1 MKRAF
6 TLIELLVVI
15 AIIAILAAILF
26 PVFAQAKAAAKKT
39 TSVSNL
45 RQLGM
50 AVAMYSGDNES
61 FPPMHLGTVEPRRR
75 WVDALFPYVK
85 NVQLFVPPSV
95 DRNLVVTFFHHTHP
109 LNNGGRTDGAR
120 YGGYGWNYQ
129 YLGNGRNPTVGS
141 PSIPFVAS
149 DTMVEAPSQTIAIAG
164 SVGAINPSTNSIGG
178 TYLIDPPLG
187 SLRGSGWSGN
197 GGAYARYYYGN
208 RPQDRVLPA
217 ERYTGGRVA
226 VAFTDGHAKSYRL
239 SQLDDSNRDG
249 QPDDGWW
256 NGRFDANFR

>member
-26 PVFAQAKAAAKKT
+26 PVFTQAKVAAQRT
-39 TSVSNL
+39 TSISNL
-45 RQLGM
+45 RQVGM
-50 AVAMYSGDNES
+50 AVAMYTVDFEA

-85 NVQLFVPPSV
+85 NEQIFVPPTAN
-95 DRNLVVTFFHHTHP
+95 RNLVVTFFHHTHP
-109 LNNGGRTDGAR
+109 LNRGGASTGAR

-141 PSIPFVAS
+141 PNLPFITT
-149 DTMVEAPSQTIAIAG
+149 DTAIDRPSQTVAVAG
-164 SVGAINPSTNSIGG
+164 TVGAINPSTNSIGG
-178 TYLIDPPLG
+178 TYLVDPPVG

-197 GGAYARYYYGN
+197 GGAYARFYYGN

-217 ERYTGGRVA
+217 ERYASRVT
-226 VAFTDGHAKSYRL
+226 VAFADGSARTMTL
-239 SQLDDSNRDG
+239 RQLDDSNGDG

-256 NGRFDANFR
+256 NGQFDPSVR